1 MAFQG
6 IFRRSNKFVAV
17 KPIHLTAKVTLE
29 VGTVIDLEK
38 HHVRPFQLRM
48 WFQRRRVGT
57 LGSPWVEQMIAG
69 VKRPESA
76 GIHRKPEAVDP
87 GGIEPVGL
95 ETEQGFK
102 DLISVLSAVKDS
114 KAPDDKAKEPE
125 GEGDSVTKA
134 QEAHAKAKAEKR
146 ERLEAKAERERK
158 DAKNKRER
166 ERRAAKAA
174 AAK

>member
-17 KPIHLTAKVTLE
+17 KPIHLSAKVTLE

-57 LGSPWVEQMIAG
+57 LDSPWADMMLEG

-76 GIHRKPEAVDP
+76 GIIRKPKEDTTDHP
-87 GGIEPVGL
+87 PLVGL
-95 ETEQGFK
+95 ETEQGIK
-102 DLISVLSAVKDS
+102 DLVSVLSAVKDS
-114 KAPDDKAKEPE
+114 KAPD
-125 GEGDSVTKA
+125 GEAAAVTDA
-134 QEAHAKAKAEKR
+134 QEAHAKARAEKKAEAVK
-146 ERLEAKAERERK
+146 RERK

-166 ERRAAKAA
+166 ERRAAKT
-174 AAK
+174 AAKK

>member
-17 KPIHLTAKVTLE
+17 KPIHLSAKVTLE

-57 LGSPWVEQMIAG
+57 LDSPWANMMLEG
-69 VKRPESA
+69 VKRPESE
-76 GIHRKPEAVDP
+76 GIIRKSKPDVEDHP
-87 GGIEPVGL
+87 QLVGL
-95 ETEQGFK
+95 ETEQGLK
-102 DLISVLSAVKDS
+102 DLVSVLSAVKDS
-114 KAPDDKAKEPE
+114 KAPDGKAAEPKAV
-125 GEGDSVTKA
+125 DAAVTDA
-134 QEAHAKAKAEKR
+134 QAAHAKAKA
-146 ERLEAKAERERK
+146 AKKVDAERERK

-166 ERRAAKAA
+166 ERRAAKKV
-174 AAK
+174 AKK